1 MLGRNGFP
9 KAGDG
14 GLKLEVTAQ
23 ALVRHAPVE
32 DQHGDMTFF
41 ASQHEAGPEFG
52 FQQADHTR
60 ADLIERLL
68 HEFWRVQ
75 REKRRTDGQ
84 PRVLLM
90 KFSRHILQNV
100 EPLPCPRGGEHTQ
113 RLGSALLFRT
123 IRQDGRAVPRRDR
136 LRRRM
141 PLEARCPLLYGAC
154 AFVARFHAQRRA
166 GPSVRNQT
174 LREAFLKALMAAQD
188 WTGRQPCQTVCAA
201 QQGAEHAAFHC
212 EVSLV

>member
-100 EPLPCPRGGEHTQ
+100 EPLPCPRGGEHIQ
-113 RLGSALLFRT
+113 RFRSAPLFA
-123 IRQDGRAVPRRDR
+123 QYGKMGEPVPRRDR

-141 PLEARCPLLYGAC
+141 PLEARCPLLYGGL
-154 AFVARFHAQRRA
+154 RLRRPFPFPASGRAIRQEPDAA
-166 GPSVRNQT
+166 GSLLEGAYDGTGLDGPPAMPNRMRRS
-174 LREAFLKALMAAQD
+174 
-188 WTGRQPCQTVCAA
+188 TGR
-201 QQGAEHAAFHC
+201 GARC
-212 EVSLV
+212 VSL

>member
-1 MLGRNGFP
+1 
-9 KAGDG
+9 
-14 GLKLEVTAQ
+14 
-23 ALVRHAPVE
+23 
-32 DQHGDMTFF
+32 MTFF

-52 FQQADHTR
+52 FQQADHTG
-60 ADLIERLL
+60 AGLIERLL

-100 EPLPCPRGGEHTQ
+100 EPLPCPRGGEHIQ
-113 RLGSALLFRT
+113 RFRSAPLFAQYGKMGEEFPDE
-123 IRQDGRAVPRRDR
+123 IGFAAGCR
-136 LRRRM
+136 LK
-141 PLEARCPLLYGAC
+141 PDVHFCTGAC

-174 LREAFLKALMAAQD
+174 LREAFLKALMAALD
-188 WTGRQPCQTVCAA
+188 GPPAMPNRMRRSTGR
-201 QQGAEHAAFHC
+201 GARC
-212 EVSLV
+212 VSL

>member
-52 FQQADHTR
+52 FQQADYTR

-100 EPLPCPRGGEHTQ
+100 EPLPCPCGGEHTQ
-113 RLGSALLFRT
+113 RLG
-123 IRQDGRAVPRRDR
+123 VPCFSHNT
-136 LRRRM
+136 
-141 PLEARCPLLYGAC
+141 ARWA
-154 AFVARFHAQRRA
+154 
-166 GPSVRNQT
+166 SSSQT
-174 LREAFLKALMAAQD
+174 R
-188 WTGRQPCQTVCAA
+188 
-201 QQGAEHAAFHC
+201 
-212 EVSLV
+212 

>member
-52 FQQADHTR
+52 FQQANHTR

-113 RLGSALLFRT
+113 RLGSALLFAQYGKMGEQFPDEIGFAAGCRLKPDIRLVYESLRFRRPFPCRAPIRA
-123 IRQDGRAVPRRDR
+123 IRQEPDAAGSLLEGAYDGTGLDGPPAMPNRMRRSTGR
-136 LRRRM
+136 G
-141 PLEARCPLLYGAC
+141 ARC
-154 AFVARFHAQRRA
+154 
-166 GPSVRNQT
+166 
-174 LREAFLKALMAAQD
+174 
-188 WTGRQPCQTVCAA
+188 
-201 QQGAEHAAFHC
+201 
-212 EVSLV
+212 VSL

>member
-52 FQQADHTR
+52 FQQANYTR

-100 EPLPCPRGGEHTQ
+100 EPLPCPRGGEHIQ
-113 RLGSALLFRT
+113 RFRSAPLFAQYGK
-123 IRQDGRAVPRRDR
+123 IGEEFPDEIGFAAGCR
-136 LRRRM
+136 LK
-141 PLEARCPLLYGAC
+141 PDVHFCTGAC

>member
-90 KFSRHILQNV
+90 KFSRHILQNGRALAV
-100 EPLPCPRGGEHTQ
+100 STWWRAHAAARECP
-113 RLGSALLFRT
+113 AFRT

-141 PLEARCPLLYGAC
+141 PPEARYPIVYESLRFRRPFPCRAPIRAIRQEPDAAGSLLEGAYDGTGLDGPP
-154 AFVARFHAQRRA
+154 AMPNRMRR
-166 GPSVRNQT
+166 S
-174 LREAFLKALMAAQD
+174 
-188 WTGRQPCQTVCAA
+188 TGR
-201 QQGAEHAAFHC
+201 GARC
-212 EVSLV
+212 VSL